1 MKTAT
6 MPAHPPRLN
15 LIVLRSPDIERAAT
29 FYRMLGLR
37 FMKHSHG
44 SGPEHF
50 SAEVDGVVFE
60 LYPMTEDQPACTSVR
75 VGFKVDDVDAL
86 LPPLVQVGAVVVS
99 PPRDGEWGRRAVVRD
114 LDGHTVE
121 LLTTV

>member
-1 MKTAT
+1 

-15 LIVLRSPDIERAAT
+15 LIVLRSTDIERAAT
-29 FYRMLGLR
+29 FYRMLGLGFIQHR
-37 FMKHSHG
+37 HG
-44 SGPEHF
+44 TGPEHL

-60 LYPMTEDQPACTSVR
+60 LYPTAEDQPACPSVR

-86 LPPLVQVGAVVVS
+86 LPSLVQVGAVVVS

-121 LLTTV
+121 LLTTLRAS